1 MKQSS
6 VHYNNNVESN
16 RVADVNT
23 LEQAKQYCLDE
34 CDGYESVCNGDTEYE
49 HRATTKHYEVFD
61 GDPYVLDE
69 DGDVVDFKE
78 PVYETGCYYI
88 D

>member
-1 MKQSS
+1 MKQFR
-6 VHYNNNVESN
+6 VYYNNNVESN
-16 RVADVNT
+16 QVADFNT
-23 LEQAKQYCLDE
+23 LEQAKQHCLDE
-34 CDGYESVCNGDTEYE
+34 CDGYESVCNRDTEYE